1 VSVTKSTAVLP
12 HGFKMTTFSP
22 GLRID
27 VLPLSSFAS
36 DLVDV
41 AFVLRYLSRPRSDFS
56 KRLLSWLQGADLP
69 QDDVPKIAL
78 VRDQGEIVA
87 WARTEPWVDAEK
99 HEWPTLEAFVSA
111 THRRRGFAAAAS
123 MALAADCLCASHV
136 AVFRPEMLLVAARA
150 GLKPTLY
157 KQDEYGVWERY
168 A

>member
-1 VSVTKSTAVLP
+1 MRTQTLP

-27 VLPLSSFAS
+27 VLPLAAFAS

-41 AFVLRYLSRPRSDFS
+41 AFVLLYLSRPRSDFS

-69 QDDVPKIAL
+69 QDDTPKIAL
-78 VRDQGEIVA
+78 IRDQGEIVA

-99 HEWPTLEAFVSA
+99 YNWPTLEAFVST
-111 THRRRGFAAAAS
+111 THRRRGLAAAAS
-123 MALAADCLCASHV
+123 MALAAECLYGHHV

-157 KQDEYGVWERY
+157 KQDECGAWERY